1 MMGILCLFKRIY
13 NHLFDF
19 IVLCL
24 KIKLVIKKEKKRFW
38 FCFQIQ
44 IMAVAGSNQR
54 FEILSLLVR
63 NVLTT
68 NSKNFQLHGDKQI
81 IMQVLPTA
89 PDRAFTANECYDSSF
104 DLGSI
109 AYTDILQR
117 LLRLGFQIQ
126 SSSAG
131 SYSLPKPEKS
141 IIKNEPQVSGQDTFV
156 LQYTLVRTHI
166 VG

>member
-1 MMGILCLFKRIY
+1 MST
-13 NHLFDF
+13 N
-19 IVLCL
+19 
-24 KIKLVIKKEKKRFW
+24 
-38 FCFQIQ
+38 
-44 IMAVAGSNQR
+44 ASNQR

-68 NSKNFQLHGDKQI
+68 NSKNFQLHGDKQVI
-81 IMQVLPTA
+81 VQVLPTA
-89 PDRAFTANECYDSSF
+89 PDRAFITNDCYDSSY

-109 AYTDILQR
+109 TYTDILQR
-117 LLRLGFQIQ
+117 LLRQGYQIQ

-131 SYSLPKPEKS
+131 SYSLPKSEKS

-156 LQYTLVRTHI
+156 LQYTLVRTHV

>member
-1 MMGILCLFKRIY
+1 MSATAS
-13 NHLFDF
+13 H
-19 IVLCL
+19 
-24 KIKLVIKKEKKRFW
+24 
-38 FCFQIQ
+38 
-44 IMAVAGSNQR
+44 QR

-63 NVLTT
+63 NVLTS
-68 NSKNFQLHGDKQI
+68 NSKNFQLHGDKQVVV
-81 IMQVLPTA
+81 QVLPTA
-89 PDRAFTANECYDSSF
+89 PERAFITNDCYDSSF

-109 AYTDILQR
+109 TYTDILQR

-141 IIKNEPQVSGQDTFV
+141 IIKNEPQTSAQDTFV
-156 LQYTLVRTHI
+156 LQYTLVRTHV